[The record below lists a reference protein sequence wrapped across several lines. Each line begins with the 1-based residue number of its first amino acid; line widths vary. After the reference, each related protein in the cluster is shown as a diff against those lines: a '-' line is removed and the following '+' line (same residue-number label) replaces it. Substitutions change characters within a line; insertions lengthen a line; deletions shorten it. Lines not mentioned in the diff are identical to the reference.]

1 MNYFLLFLASFLPH
15 EPSTNNLCSLAPDGI
30 TIEQVMVKHAI
41 PRIDIAVINDFQLTE
56 TESCSL
62 APNEIKQN
70 LFNVAS
76 LAKPVFAVLV
86 LRLVDEGQWQLDQPL
101 DLEVIAPELSQH
113 PWAKFLTTRTILA
126 HRSGLPNWRS
136 GEHLEFEFKPGTQM
150 NYSGEGFELLQN
162 AIEVKFD
169 ESIQKLAEQLI
180 FAEADL
186 EQIHFKLASN
196 QQEQHVVPW
205 YDKAAKAYPMHRHDS
220 ASAADNLLAS
230 IRDYGKF
237 ITFVMTKAHLSEAL
251 FDQMLTPQGAVD
263 DTFQMGLGWELIS
276 SQQKSLRVVLH
287 SGADKGTNTIALFSM
302 ETGEG
307 LVIFTNSDN
316 GKQAY
321 APLIRHYLSFA
332 DVLFNTN

>member
-1 MNYFLLFLASFLPH
+1 MNYFLLLLASLLPN
-15 EPSTNNLCSLAPDGI
+15 EPTIIDLCSVAPDDNA
-30 TIEQVMVKHAI
+30 IEEIMVQHAI
-41 PRIDIAVINDFQLTE
+41 PRIDVAVIKDFQLTE
-56 TESCSL
+56 TGNCLL
-62 APNEIKQN
+62 APNESKQN

-86 LRLVDEGQWQLDQPL
+86 LRLVDSGQWQLDQPL
-101 DLEVIAPELSQH
+101 DLEVIAPELSKH
-113 PWAKFLTTRTILA
+113 PWANALTTRSILA

-136 GEHLEFEFKPGTQM
+136 GEHLEFEFKPSTQM
-150 NYSGEGFELLQN
+150 SYSGEGFELLQN
-162 AIEVKFD
+162 AIEDKTG
-169 ESIQKLAEQLI
+169 EPIQKLAEQLI

-186 EQIHFKLASN
+186 EQIHFELASS

-205 YDKAAKAYPMHRHDS
+205 YDKAAKAYPMHHHDS

-237 ITFVMTKAHLSEAL
+237 ITFVMTKAHLSDAL
-251 FDQMLTPQGAVD
+251 FDEMLTPQGSVD
-263 DTFQMGLGWELIS
+263 DAFQMGLGWELIS

-302 ETGEG
+302 ATGEG